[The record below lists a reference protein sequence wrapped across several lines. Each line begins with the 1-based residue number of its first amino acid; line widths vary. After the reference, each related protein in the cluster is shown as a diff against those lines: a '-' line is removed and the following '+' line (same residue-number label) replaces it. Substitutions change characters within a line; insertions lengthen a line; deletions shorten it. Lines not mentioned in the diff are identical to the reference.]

1 MAAQSG
7 GFSDLYARLVAELAD
22 LTGEQ
27 PGQYGAAGRSVREE
41 IVRCIWFGGHI
52 PRAGLTTDDGRRI
65 ELLSPGW
72 WNVEGG
78 PDFIRAEFLLEG
90 CGRVVGDVEVHT
102 LSSAWKGHG
111 HHRQTTYN
119 SVSLHVTMW
128 SDSDSDIV
136 RQDGDTVPQIT
147 LSRVVDRDLEEL
159 VELMDSEDTGS
170 PPPALPGRY
179 CGDALRDGSIEP
191 DWLARLLDAAG
202 DHRILSRADAL
213 VEKLESQAP
222 EQVLYERIA
231 EALGFKNNRMP
242 FLQLTGLLPIAPLRL
257 AVPHDVN
264 VARRA
269 FMLEAAM
276 FSVSGSLDDLPDELD
291 DETAAYVDDLRNA
304 ASELGDHLPKA
315 RLSPKHWRFGGT
327 RPVNYPTRRIAAL
340 AQLYAVHLHDGLLQ
354 AVARAVLA
362 ARPRPRQR
370 LDVAVRNA
378 VLELFTQLEHP
389 YWSRRYTFGGK
400 RLAEPK
406 ALIGAQ
412 RATSL
417 LVDVL
422 LPMLL
427 AQARTDGDT
436 ALLTR
441 LHTLWRK
448 LPRRQENTVTRRMSQ
463 VMFDD
468 ARQAR
473 RIVSGTCRQQGL
485 HQLYRD
491 ACRAEGGCRHC
502 VLYLAHSAGRALSR

>member
-7 GFSDLYARLVAELAD
+7 GFSDLYARLAAELAD
-22 LTGEQ
+22 LTCEQ

-90 CGRVVGDVEVHT
+90 QGRVVGDVEVHT

-111 HHRQTTYN
+111 HHRQPTYN
-119 SVSLHVTMW
+119 NVSLHVTMW
-128 SDSDSDIV
+128 SDADTDIV
-136 RQDGDTVPQIT
+136 RQDGDIVPQIT
-147 LSRVVDRDLEEL
+147 LSRVVDADLAEL
-159 VELMDSEDTGS
+159 VELMDSDSAGS
-170 PPPALPGRY
+170 PPTAVPGRY
-179 CGDALRDGSIEP
+179 CGDSLREGRIEP

-202 DHRILSRADAL
+202 DHRLLSRADAFA
-213 VEKLESQAP
+213 EKLEDQTP
-222 EQVLYERIA
+222 EQVLYERVA

-257 AVPHDVN
+257 AVPKDVN
-264 VARRA
+264 VSKRA
-269 FMLEAAM
+269 FSLEAAM
-276 FSVSGSLDDLPDELD
+276 FTASGLLDDLPDDLD
-291 DETAAYVDDLRNA
+291 DETAAYVADLRST
-304 ASELGDHLPKA
+304 ASGLSDLLPKA
-315 RLSPKHWRFGGT
+315 RLSRKHWSFGGT

-340 AQLYAVHLHDGLLQ
+340 AQIYALHLHDGLLQ
-354 AVARAVLA
+354 ATARAVMA

-378 VLELFTQLEHP
+378 TLELFTQLTHP
-389 YWSRRYTFGGK
+389 YWSRRYTFGGT
-400 RLAEPK
+400 RLAAPR

-427 AQARTDGDT
+427 SGARTDGDT

-441 LHTLWRK
+441 LHTLWRR

-468 ARQAR
+468 PQLAR

-491 ACRAEGGCRHC
+491 ACRTEGGCRHC

>member
-1 MAAQSG
+1 MAAHSG
-7 GFSDLYARLVAELAD
+7 GFSDLYARLLTELAEHTAESPND
-22 LTGEQ
+22 
-27 PGQYGAAGRSVREE
+27 YGSAGRSVREE

-52 PRAGLTTDDGRRI
+52 PRTGLTTDDGRRI

-102 LSSAWKGHG
+102 QASAWRSHG
-111 HHRQTTYN
+111 HHHQPTYN
-119 SVSLHVTMW
+119 NVSLHVVMW
-128 SDSDSDIV
+128 SDSDIGTV
-136 RQDGDTVPQIT
+136 REDGETVPQIT
-147 LSRVVDRDLEEL
+147 LSRVVDHDLEEL
-159 VELMDSEDTGS
+159 VELMDSEVAGS
-170 PPPALPGRY
+170 PPPTLPGRY
-179 CGDALRDGSIEP
+179 CGDALRDGSLEP
-191 DWLARLLDAAG
+191 SWLARLLDAAG
-202 DHRILSRADAL
+202 DHRILTRADMLA
-213 VEKLESQAP
+213 EKLEHHAP

-257 AVPHDVN
+257 AVPRD
-264 VARRA
+264 AGPPTRA

-276 FSVSGSLDDLPDELD
+276 FTVSGMLDDLPDELD
-291 DETAAYVDDLRNA
+291 DETAAYVADLRSA
-304 ASELGDHLPKA
+304 AARMSDHLPNA
-315 RLSPKHWRFGGT
+315 RLSRQHWHFGGT

-340 AQLYAVHLHDGLLQ
+340 AQLYALHLHDGLLQ
-354 AVARAVLA
+354 AVARAILA

-389 YWSRRYTFGGK
+389 YWSHHYTFGGT
-400 RLAEPK
+400 RLAAPK

-427 AQARTDGDT
+427 AHARSENDA
-436 ALLTR
+436 ALLAR

-448 LPRRQENTVTRRMSQ
+448 LPRRQENTITRRMGQ
-463 VMFDD
+463 VMFESPK
-468 ARQAR
+468 QAR
-473 RIVSGTCRQQGL
+473 RFPLSP
-485 HQLYRD
+485 
-491 ACRAEGGCRHC
+491 
-502 VLYLAHSAGRALSR
+502 GRRVFA